1 MPCKDDL
8 ETAWPLRHQYLQLPG
23 VRRAMGE
30 GGQPGCDIWA
40 TVSSRAQV
48 HLPGILITKGDP
60 DEVLGVLLEPKKT
73 CFGIS

>member
-1 MPCKDDL
+1 
-8 ETAWPLRHQYLQLPG
+8 
-23 VRRAMGE
+23 MGE